1 MLCTRFGMEIFMRSN
16 FKIRRRPEP
25 DGSLLTYEESL
36 RKDLKLAA
44 WELENAYAGFD
55 YVTDPDLIDCYI
67 FELNAAMKRY
77 KYLSEKFASL
87 RKTTLDT
94 HGAVDL
100 PGTPDQADPSPE
112 AILQPLL

>member
-1 MLCTRFGMEIFMRSN
+1 MKSIFRN
-16 FKIRRRPEP
+16 NHRPESP
-25 DGSLLTYEESL
+25 GTFPTYEESL
-36 RKDLKLAA
+36 RRDLKLAA

-77 KYLSEKFASL
+77 KYLSEKFSAL
-87 RKTTLDT
+87 RKSTLDT
-94 HGAVDL
+94 CGSVEDSGA
-100 PGTPDQADPSPE
+100 SCE

>member
-1 MLCTRFGMEIFMRSN
+1 MKSIFRN
-16 FKIRRRPEP
+16 NRRPESP
-25 DGSLLTYEESL
+25 RTFPTYEESL
-36 RKDLKLAA
+36 RRDLKLAA

-77 KYLSEKFASL
+77 KYLSEKFSAL
-87 RKTTLDT
+87 RKSTLDT
-94 HGAVDL
+94 CGSVEDSGA
-100 PGTPDQADPSPE
+100 SCE

>member
-1 MLCTRFGMEIFMRSN
+1 MKSN
-16 FKIRRRPEP
+16 FRISRRPESAEP
-25 DGSLLTYEESL
+25 LLTYEESL

-77 KYLSEKFASL
+77 KYLSEKFSAL

-94 HGAVDL
+94 SGSVDD
-100 PGTPDQADPSPE
+100 TEASRA

>member
-1 MLCTRFGMEIFMRSN
+1 MKSN
-16 FKIRRRPEP
+16 FKTRCRPESA
-25 DGSLLTYEESL
+25 GSPLTYEESL

-77 KYLSEKFASL
+77 KYLSEKFSAL
-87 RKTTLDT
+87 RRTTLDT
-94 HGAVDL
+94 AGAVGASVPPED
-100 PGTPDQADPSPE
+100 TSSPE

>member
-1 MLCTRFGMEIFMRSN
+1 MLRTRFGMEIFMRSN

-44 WELENAYAGFD
+44 W
-55 YVTDPDLIDCYI
+55 DPDLIDCYI

>member
-1 MLCTRFGMEIFMRSN
+1 MKSIFRN
-16 FKIRRRPEP
+16 NRRPEIP
-25 DGSLLTYEESL
+25 GTFPTYEESL
-36 RKDLKLAA
+36 RRDLKLAA

-77 KYLSEKFASL
+77 KYLSEKFSAL
-87 RKTTLDT
+87 RKSTLDT
-94 HGAVDL
+94 CGSVEDSGA
-100 PGTPDQADPSPE
+100 SCE